1 MKEGWTYKKLG
12 EVATFQNGFAFKSS
26 LFRKDGLPIV
36 RISSIQD
43 GKIKEDDLVSF
54 YPSDYNVNFDNYKI
68 LPNDI
73 LIAMSGG
80 TTGKLGINKSNKT
93 FYQNQRVGVIREN
106 KKFLNHFFLY
116 YYLHTKSEES
126 LKIAAGAAQPNLSTA
141 QIKDFIIPLP
151 TLDEQ
156 RAIVARLDSAFAQ
169 IDSLKANA
177 ERQLAE
183 ARKLFQKALEEAM
196 TPKEGWEEK
205 TLKEVSQIAGD
216 YGLNVSSK
224 PFDGIRYLRITD
236 ITDWGDLNDDKV
248 SAKVD
253 SDKKQE
259 ELEEGDILFARTG
272 ATVGKTLVYRKE
284 FGECLYA
291 GYLIR
296 YRLKKDCVLP
306 RYMHYITHSKE
317 YYDWVST
324 NQEAAAQPN
333 ISARKYNLL
342 PIHYPS
348 LETQHTIVAHLD
360 DLSSHV
366 RALEEKLRKM
376 KDECDA
382 LKQAMLREIFE

>member
-1 MKEGWTYKKLG
+1 MKTLAIKDICNKDSSALKQKELLSEGKYPVYGASGIAGYLDFYHQENEYIGIVKDGSGIGRVSFYPGNSSLIGTMQYILPKKGYNIRYIGYCLQSLDLSKYKQGAAIPHIYFRDYGERLVKVTEDEQEQRSIVARLDSAFAQIDSLKANAEKQLSEARKLFQKALEEAMTPKEGWTYKKLG

-43 GKIKEDDLVSF
+43 EKIKEDDLVSF

-156 RAIVARLDSAFAQ
+156 RL
-169 IDSLKANA
+169 
-177 ERQLAE
+177 
-183 ARKLFQKALEEAM
+183 
-196 TPKEGWEEK
+196 
-205 TLKEVSQIAGD
+205 
-216 YGLNVSSK
+216 
-224 PFDGIRYLRITD
+224 
-236 ITDWGDLNDDKV
+236 
-248 SAKVD
+248 
-253 SDKKQE
+253 
-259 ELEEGDILFARTG
+259 
-272 ATVGKTLVYRKE
+272 
-284 FGECLYA
+284 
-291 GYLIR
+291 
-296 YRLKKDCVLP
+296 
-306 RYMHYITHSKE
+306 
-317 YYDWVST
+317 
-324 NQEAAAQPN
+324 
-333 ISARKYNLL
+333 
-342 PIHYPS
+342 
-348 LETQHTIVAHLD
+348 IVAHLD
-360 DLSSHV
+360 ALSSNV
-366 RALEEKLRKM
+366 RALEEKLKKM

-382 LKQAMLREIFE
+382 LKQAMLREVFE